1 MNNKQQLGLTQLIC
15 SLNKILMTCR
25 GYSWQC
31 LNPEIIKSYD
41 TGVWRA
47 FLDLS
52 SSALEL
58 ILVLLDSHGEQPQS
72 PASRMITLPVPVV
85 ALGHAPLLYM
95 ALTAFSLLNNAD
107 PSRCSLGVNSE
118 FHKQLYEVILLH
130 FSLSVISPLLS
141 SSLGLLFSVL
151 SLEVWS

>member
-1 MNNKQQLGLTQLIC
+1 MYASFSGQ
-15 SLNKILMTCR
+15 
-25 GYSWQC
+25 
-31 LNPEIIKSYD
+31 
-41 TGVWRA
+41 
-47 FLDLS
+47 
-52 SSALEL
+52 
-58 ILVLLDSHGEQPQS
+58 LVLGDGLSVS
-72 PASRMITLPVPVV
+72 V
-85 ALGHAPLLYM
+85 